1 MRRRLLGLLAAAAA
15 MPLLPQNE
23 TLPAA
28 LISHDAGA
36 TAAAPPPPEYKD
48 FYPCTDPCCGSAAN
62 VAQPPVVVKEE
73 ACTDAD
79 KNCIS
84 TDYRKVTLQW
94 SLCPKATAV
103 SSAVSIGAVGS
114 RRSAFLWECDKCV
127 RRDPNAVKECTLAA
141 RPTTCSNGVS
151 KSGTT
156 YSYTAV
162 NLLPGTGYRFRVS
175 VLQESAG
182 WASSSVSGTC
192 STTDGSTAATALP
205 CKCGSATCSSYVP
218 FCTESLSLCTST
230 KPTLS
235 TATTLSTTGTTATA
249 ASPPP
254 PGTTATAKF
263 LSSTA
268 ITCTRPT
275 DTTGYTIGSETS
287 LKAADFDVSVTCATG
302 FSGTKPQATK
312 CASAGPYT
320 LSGCTADPVK
330 VWAHGVIS
338 NVWYTAGDRMDPLAS
353 IFEPALTGAV
363 KLESS
368 DASSDAKAR
377 IQSLH
382 GLGAR
387 RRVNATS
394 RASYLRAGGYQSGS

>member
-1 MRRRLLGLLAAAAA
+1 MRRRLLALVAAAAA

-28 LISHDAGA
+28 LISRDAGA
-36 TAAAPPPPEYKD
+36 TAAPPPPPEYKD

-141 RPTTCSNGVS
+141 RPTTCSNGVE
-151 KSGTT
+151 KKTAGTTTT

-182 WASSSVSGTC
+182 WASSSATSTC
-192 STTDGSTAATALP
+192 STTDGSAAATAVP

-218 FCTESLSLCTST
+218 FCTGSSSLCTST
-230 KPTLS
+230 KPKLE
-235 TATTLSTTGTTATA
+235 ATTSSTTGTTAKTGTTATA
-249 ASPPP
+249 A
-254 PGTTATAKF
+254 
-263 LSSTA
+263 
-268 ITCTRPT
+268 TCTRPT
-275 DTTGYTIGSETS
+275 DTTGYAIASEKLT
-287 LKAADFDVSVTCATG
+287 KDAFEVKFTGDKCATG
-302 FSGTKPQATK
+302 FPRS
-312 CASAGPYT
+312 
-320 LSGCTADPVK
+320 
-330 VWAHGVIS
+330 
-338 NVWYTAGDRMDPLAS
+338 
-353 IFEPALTGAV
+353 
-363 KLESS
+363 
-368 DASSDAKAR
+368 
-377 IQSLH
+377 
-382 GLGAR
+382 AR
-387 RRVNATS
+387 RPGRT
-394 RASYLRAGGYQSGS
+394 R

>member
-1 MRRRLLGLLAAAAA
+1 MRRRLLVLVAAAAA

-73 ACTDAD
+73 ACTAAD

-141 RPTTCSNGVS
+141 RPTTCSNGVE
-151 KSGTT
+151 KKTAGTTTT

-205 CKCGSATCSSYVP
+205 CTCGSATCSSYVP
-218 FCTESLSLCTST
+218 FCTSSSSLCTST
-230 KPTLS
+230 KPPSL
-235 TATTLSTTGTTATA
+235 TATTSSTTGTTATT
-249 ASPPP
+249 
-254 PGTTATAKF
+254 GTAATAKF

-275 DTTGYTIGSETS
+275 DTTGYVIGSETS

-302 FSGTKPQATK
+302 FSGTKPEATK

-368 DASSDAKAR
+368 DAL

-382 GLGAR
+382 GLGGR

-394 RASYLRAGGYQSGS
+394 RASYLRAGGYKSGS